1 MPLIENIPGA
11 TPIDDISAL
20 IPTHITTHSE
30 LNEWESANILKAA
43 TKYLTVRDA
52 AKRLDLTE
60 ERVRELIVLKQIK
73 AVKVGKWRI
82 KPEDLE
88 KFIKSRSNL

>member
-1 MPLIENIPGA
+1 MTDL
-11 TPIDDISAL
+11 TQ
-20 IPTHITTHSE
+20 
-30 LNEWESANILKAA
+30 
-43 TKYLTVRDA
+43 YLTVREA
-52 AKRLDLTE
+52 AKRVDLTE